1 MNWSWLVCVLVSA
14 STIMVALGVEA
25 PEGPSARG
33 SVGDTAETT
42 TAESKQ
48 SLSSSLLSSCEIVQH
63 WLIRSGLKQGI
74 NADGR
79 AIQIGIDACAVGK
92 EEDEDDWKEYY
103 KEYYNDFP
111 DEDYDDFETKR
122 FKTVWRAYVNGL
134 VCLVRLV
141 RRNENILTSAERKGA
156 NGSEI
161 TERIASEC
169 LHGVEILTTAESC
182 DVEGYQFSVVT
193 CLREKGKGFD
203 DDRLT
208 GKGADSPGRYTL
220 EKWIDANSQTG
231 IICPQAF
238 VDNAGVCWRVAGV
251 PVDIEDREG
260 EWNRAVRE
268 KKAKYFAFEAAIRTV
283 AVNVTKVTFWRRNGG
298 DGREEFG
305 KKSFKITPLCR
316 VLPSDSSRV
325 KWFNLEKK
333 SITGKRVRMI
343 ACAIRE
349 DGGRVHDDTKLE
361 GTTKPASQPQITTNT
376 WTSENVIRR
385 KISSRD
391 VVKQQLDRM
400 GVKVGCDAAGG
411 RMVAVAT
418 RGYSLKDDEANNAN
432 NVFGTTET
440 YDFSDDAS
448 DDVETRH
455 FKAMWKAYADCL
467 GTIASYQGLSISEEE
482 EKDDEGNVLSKTTS
496 SAATNLLGGVV
507 FLTMAESLEDGW
519 CEVTVAV
526 GQSKKS
532 EEAYLRGL
540 NGGDAKP
547 GKYTLDEWVKQK
559 SEGCLGIICPQ
570 AYCDNEGVWWRI
582 AGAPVNLSARRNLK
596 KVAVLTEKAKHYAYE
611 AAMRTLAVR
620 VSTSTLVSTFNK
632 SNDDGEQKEKIE
644 KTVKIDPIN
653 TVLPVD
659 PLQVRW
665 FELDMEN
672 PITGNPVRCVVAA
685 LRSGNYKNVAD
696 EPSNAPAKALARES
710 TTARQITASGTGA
723 SSDNLR
729 NERR

>member
-1 MNWSWLVCVLVSA
+1 
-14 STIMVALGVEA
+14 MVALGVEA
-25 PEGPSARG
+25 PEGPSARD
-33 SVGDTAETT
+33 SAGDTADTT
-42 TAESKQ
+42 TAETKQ
-48 SLSSSLLSSCEIVQH
+48 SLSSCEIVQY

-74 NADGR
+74 NADGC
-79 AIQIGIDACAVGK
+79 IICIGTAACAVGK
-92 EEDEDDWKEYY
+92 EEYGDDWKEYC
-103 KEYYNDFP
+103 DFP

-122 FKTVWRAYVNGL
+122 FKTVWRAYANGL
-134 VCLVRLV
+134 VGVVRNLAC
-141 RRNENILTSAERKGA
+141 RNENILTRAERKRA
-156 NGSEI
+156 NDFEI
-161 TERIASEC
+161 FEVFASEY
-169 LHGVEILTTAESC
+169 LHGVETLTTAESC
-182 DVEGYQFSVVT
+182 EEECYRFSLVS
-193 CLREKGKGFD
+193 CLREKRKGLD

-208 GKGADSPGRYTL
+208 EEGADSPGRYTL

-251 PVDIEDREG
+251 PVDVEDRDG
-260 EWNRAVRE
+260 VWDRTVRE
-268 KKAKYFAFEAAIRTV
+268 KKAKHFAFEAAIRTV
-283 AVNVTKVTFWRRNGG
+283 AVNVTFWVRNREGG
-298 DGREEFG
+298 KEDDFG
-305 KKSFKITPLCR
+305 KFWQSIKITPLCR
-316 VLPSDSSRV
+316 VLPADSSRV

-349 DGGRVHDDTKLE
+349 EGGRVHDDTKLA
-361 GTTKPASQPQITTNT
+361 GTTKSASQPQITTNT
-376 WTSENVIRR
+376 LTSKNVMRR
-385 KISSRD
+385 EISSRD

-400 GVKVGCDAAGG
+400 GVKVGYDAAGG

-448 DDVETRH
+448 YDVETRH

-526 GQSKKS
+526 GQSKKR

-570 AYCDNEGVWWRI
+570 AYCDNEGVWWRV
-582 AGAPVNLSARRNLK
+582 AGVPVDLSAGRNSK
-596 KVAVLTEKAKHYAYE
+596 KVAVLTEKAKGYAYK

-620 VSTSTLVSTFNK
+620 VSTTSTLVSTFNR
-632 SNDDGEQKEKIE
+632 SNDDGEQEEKIE
-644 KTVKIDPIN
+644 TSSKIEKSTKIDPIN
-653 TVLPVD
+653 TVLPVN
-659 PLQVRW
+659 PSQVRW

-672 PITGNPVRCVVAA
+672 PMTGKPVRCVVAA
-685 LRSGNYKNVAD
+685 LRSGNYKNAAA
-696 EPSNAPAKALARES
+696 EPSNVPAKAGAREA
-710 TTARQITASGTGA
+710 TAAKQITASGTGA
-723 SSDNLR
+723 SNQMKVLEMKGGKG
-729 NERR
+729 NEDH